1 MKNIIIR
8 MQLGMSYKTKKNKG
22 VSLIEALVAIVIVG
36 VGFASILQLAAY
48 ATRTT
53 DVAIER
59 NKVNFIAEMMA
70 EDIIADKANSNNY
83 NKTFQCSNPIIT
95 GSQVSDLRTQRLQEN
110 FNNVLKVDVCKS
122 GDIKRTSVNTV
133 GEDSNATINLHLG
146 DGNRKKYIGIKV
158 K

>member
-1 MKNIIIR
+1 MKNIITLT
-8 MQLGMSYKTKKNKG
+8 QLGMSYKNRKNKG
-22 VSLIEALVAIVIVG
+22 VSLIEALVAIVVVG

-83 NKTFQCSNPIIT
+83 NKTFGCSNPVVT
-95 GSQVSDLRTQRLQEN
+95 GSQVSDFRTKRLQEN
-110 FNNVLKVDVCKS
+110 FGVLNVEICKTGDVKKS
-122 GDIKRTSVNTV
+122 SVTTV

-146 DGNRKKYIGIKV
+146 DGNRKKYIGVKV

>member
-1 MKNIIIR
+1 
-8 MQLGMSYKTKKNKG
+8 MSYKNNKNKG
-22 VSLIEALVAIVIVG
+22 VSLIEALVAIIVVG

-83 NKTFQCSNPIIT
+83 NKIFECSYPVVT
-95 GSQVSDLRTQRLQEN
+95 GSQVSDFRTKRLQEN
-110 FNNVLKVDVCKS
+110 FGVLNVEICKTGDVKKS
-122 GDIKRTSVNTV
+122 SVTTV
-133 GEDSNATINLHLG
+133 GEDSNASINLHLG
-146 DGNRKKYIGIKV
+146 DGNRKKYIGVKV

>member
-1 MKNIIIR
+1 
-8 MQLGMSYKTKKNKG
+8 MSYKNNKNKG
-22 VSLIEALVAIVIVG
+22 VSLIEALVAIIVVG

-83 NKTFQCSNPIIT
+83 NTSFGCSNPVVT
-95 GSQVSDLRTQRLQEN
+95 GSQVSDFRTKRLQ
-110 FNNVLKVDVCKS
+110 
-122 GDIKRTSVNTV
+122 
-133 GEDSNATINLHLG
+133 
-146 DGNRKKYIGIKV
+146 
-158 K
+158 

>member
-1 MKNIIIR
+1 MET
-8 MQLGMSYKTKKNKG
+8 QLGMSYKNKKNKG
-22 VSLIEALVAIVIVG
+22 VSLIEALVAIVVVG

-83 NKTFQCSNPIIT
+83 NKTFECSYPVVT
-95 GSQVSDLRTQRLQEN
+95 GSQVSDFRTKRLQEN
-110 FNNVLKVDVCKS
+110 FMAVLNVEICKTGDVKKS
-122 GDIKRTSVNTV
+122 SVTTDHEDI
-133 GEDSNATINLHLG
+133 NATINLHLG
-146 DGNRKKYIGIKV
+146 DGNRRKYIGVKV

>member
-1 MKNIIIR
+1 LKNIIIR
-8 MQLGMSYKTKKNKG
+8 MQLGMSYKTRKNKG
-22 VSLIEALVAIVIVG
+22 VSLIEALVAIVVVG

-70 EDIIADKANSNNY
+70 EDIIADKANANNY
-83 NKTFQCSNPIIT
+83 NKIFECSYPVVT
-95 GSQVSDLRTQRLQEN
+95 GSQVSDFRTKRLQEN
-110 FNNVLKVDVCKS
+110 FGVLNVEICKTGDVKKS
-122 GDIKRTSVNTV
+122 SVTTV

-146 DGNRKKYIGIKV
+146 DGNRKKYIGVKV

>member
-1 MKNIIIR
+1 
-8 MQLGMSYKTKKNKG
+8 MSYKNRKNKG
-22 VSLIEALVAIVIVG
+22 VSLIEALVAIVVVG

-83 NKTFQCSNPIIT
+83 NKTFGCSYPVVT
-95 GSQVSDLRTQRLQEN
+95 GSQISDFRTKRLQEN
-110 FNNVLKVDVCKS
+110 FMAVLNVEICKAR
-122 GDIKRTSVNTV
+122 DIKNSDVTTV
-133 GEDSNATINLHLG
+133 GEDTNASINLHLG
-146 DGNRKKYIGIKV
+146 DGSRTKYIGVKV

>member
-1 MKNIIIR
+1 
-8 MQLGMSYKTKKNKG
+8 MSYKNKKNKG

-53 DVAIER
+53 DIAIER

-70 EDIIADKANSNNY
+70 EDLLADKNNSNNY
-83 NKTFQCSNPIIT
+83 NKSFACSYPVNT
-95 GSQVSDLRTQRLQEN
+95 GGQAYDFRTTRLTQN
-110 FNNVLKVDVCKS
+110 FGYVLNVETCKA
-122 GDIKRTSVNTV
+122 GDIKKYNVNPTA
-133 GEDSNATINLHLG
+133 EDINASINLHLG
-146 DGNRKKYIGIKV
+146 DGNRKKYIGVKV

>member
-1 MKNIIIR
+1 MR
-8 MQLGMSYKTKKNKG
+8 TQLGMSYKNKKNKG
-22 VSLIEALVAIVIVG
+22 VSLIEALVAIVVVG

-70 EDIIADKANSNNY
+70 EDIIADKANANNY
-83 NKTFQCSNPIIT
+83 NKIFECSYPVVT
-95 GSQVSDLRTQRLQEN
+95 GSQVSDFRTKRLQEN
-110 FNNVLKVDVCKS
+110 FGVLNVEICKTGDVKKS
-122 GDIKRTSVNTV
+122 SVTTV

-146 DGNRKKYIGIKV
+146 DGNRKKYIGVKV

>member
-1 MKNIIIR
+1 
-8 MQLGMSYKTKKNKG
+8 MSYKNKKNKG
-22 VSLIEALVAIVIVG
+22 VSLIEALVAIIVVG

-70 EDIIADKANSNNY
+70 EDIIADKANANNY
-83 NKTFQCSNPIIT
+83 NKIFECSYPVVT
-95 GSQVSDLRTQRLQEN
+95 GSQVSDFRTKRLQEN
-110 FNNVLKVDVCKS
+110 FIAVLNVEICKA
-122 GDIKRTSVNTV
+122 GDIKNSNVTTV

-146 DGNRKKYIGIKV
+146 DGNRKKYIGVKV

>member
-1 MKNIIIR
+1 MET
-8 MQLGMSYKTKKNKG
+8 QLGMSYKNKKNKG
-22 VSLIEALVAIVIVG
+22 VSLIEALVAIVVVG

-70 EDIIADKANSNNY
+70 EDIIADKANANNY
-83 NKTFQCSNPIIT
+83 NKIFECSYPVVT
-95 GSQVSDLRTQRLQEN
+95 GSQVSDFRTKRLQEN
-110 FNNVLKVDVCKS
+110 FGVLNVEICKTGDVKKS
-122 GDIKRTSVNTV
+122 SVTTV

-146 DGNRKKYIGIKV
+146 DGNRKKYIGVKV
-158 K
+158 KWEFL

>member
-1 MKNIIIR
+1 
-8 MQLGMSYKTKKNKG
+8 MSYKNKKNKG
-22 VSLIEALVAIVIVG
+22 VSLIEALVAIVVVG

-70 EDIIADKANSNNY
+70 EDIIADKANANNY
-83 NKTFQCSNPIIT
+83 NKTFECSYPVVT
-95 GSQVSDLRTQRLQEN
+95 GSQVSDFRTKRLQEN
-110 FNNVLKVDVCKS
+110 FMAVLNVEICKTGDVKKS
-122 GDIKRTSVNTV
+122 SVTTI

-146 DGNRKKYIGIKV
+146 DGNRKKYIGV
-158 K
+158 KLNENFYK

>member
-1 MKNIIIR
+1 
-8 MQLGMSYKTKKNKG
+8 MSYKNRKNKG
-22 VSLIEALVAIVIVG
+22 VSLIEALVAIVVVG

-83 NKTFQCSNPIIT
+83 NNSNISCYWRRWGCCNDNTTPKLDIF
-95 GSQVSDLRTQRLQEN
+95 GSNCRG
-110 FNNVLKVDVCKS
+110 F
-122 GDIKRTSVNTV
+122 
-133 GEDSNATINLHLG
+133 
-146 DGNRKKYIGIKV
+146 
-158 K
+158 

>member
-1 MKNIIIR
+1 
-8 MQLGMSYKTKKNKG
+8 MSYKNRRNKG
-22 VSLIEALVAIVIVG
+22 VSLIEALVAIVVVG

-83 NKTFQCSNPIIT
+83 NKTFECSYPVVN
-95 GSQVSDLRTQRLQEN
+95 GSQVSDFRTKRLQEN
-110 FNNVLKVDVCKS
+110 FGVLNVEICKTGDVKKS
-122 GDIKRTSVNTV
+122 SVTTV

-146 DGNRKKYIGIKV
+146 DGNRKKYIGVKV

>member
-1 MKNIIIR
+1 
-8 MQLGMSYKTKKNKG
+8 MQPGMSYNNKKNKG
-22 VSLIEALVAIVIVG
+22 VSLIEALVAIVVVG

-59 NKVNFIAEMMA
+59 NKANFIAEMMA

-83 NKTFQCSNPIIT
+83 NKNFQCSNPVIT
-95 GSQVSDLRTQRLQEN
+95 GSQVSDLRTKRLQEN
-110 FNNVLKVDVCKS
+110 FSNVLSVDVCKP
-122 GDIKRTSVNTV
+122 GDIKKTSVNVV
-133 GEDSNATINLHLG
+133 GEDSNAIINLHLG
-146 DGNRKKYIGIKV
+146 DGNRKKYIGVKV

>member
-1 MKNIIIR
+1 
-8 MQLGMSYKTKKNKG
+8 MSYKNKKNKG
-22 VSLIEALVAIVIVG
+22 VSLIEALVAIVVVG

-70 EDIIADKANSNNY
+70 EDIIADKANANNY
-83 NKTFQCSNPIIT
+83 NKIFECSYPVVT
-95 GSQVSDLRTQRLQEN
+95 GSQVSDFRTKRLQEN
-110 FNNVLKVDVCKS
+110 FGVLNVEICKTGDVKKS
-122 GDIKRTSVNTV
+122 SVTTV

-146 DGNRKKYIGIKV
+146 DGNRKKYIGVKV

>member
-1 MKNIIIR
+1 
-8 MQLGMSYKTKKNKG
+8 MSYKNRRNKG
-22 VSLIEALVAIVIVG
+22 VSLIEALVAIVVVG

-83 NKTFQCSNPIIT
+83 NKTFEFSYPVVT
-95 GSQVSDLRTQRLQEN
+95 GSQVSDFRTKRLQEN
-110 FNNVLKVDVCKS
+110 FGVLNVEICKTGDVKKS
-122 GDIKRTSVNTV
+122 SVTTV

-146 DGNRKKYIGIKV
+146 DGNRKKYIGVKV

>member
-1 MKNIIIR
+1 
-8 MQLGMSYKTKKNKG
+8 MSYKNRKNKG
-22 VSLIEALVAIVIVG
+22 VSLIEALVAIVVVG

-70 EDIIADKANSNNY
+70 EDIIADKANSNKY
-83 NKTFQCSNPIIT
+83 NKTFECSYPVVT
-95 GSQVSDLRTQRLQEN
+95 GSQVSDFRTKRLQEN
-110 FNNVLKVDVCKS
+110 FGVLNVEICKTGDVKKS
-122 GDIKRTSVNTV
+122 SVTTV

-146 DGNRKKYIGIKV
+146 DGNRKKYIGVKV

>member
-8 MQLGMSYKTKKNKG
+8 MQLGMSYKTRKNKG
-22 VSLIEALVAIVIVG
+22 VSLIEALVAIVVVG

-70 EDIIADKANSNNY
+70 EDIIADKANANNY
-83 NKTFQCSNPIIT
+83 NKIFECSYPVVT
-95 GSQVSDLRTQRLQEN
+95 GSQVSDFRTKRLQEN
-110 FNNVLKVDVCKS
+110 FGVLNVEICKTGDVKKS
-122 GDIKRTSVNTV
+122 SVTTV

-146 DGNRKKYIGIKV
+146 DGNRKKYIGVKV

>member
-1 MKNIIIR
+1 MKND
-8 MQLGMSYKTKKNKG
+8 KG

-70 EDIIADKANSNNY
+70 EDIIADKNNSSNY
-83 NKTFQCSNPIIT
+83 NKIFQCSYPVIT
-95 GSQVSDLRTQRLQEN
+95 GSQVSDFRTARLQEN
-110 FNNVLKVDVCKS
+110 FGVLNVEICKS
-122 GDIKRTSVNTV
+122 GDIKRSNVTTH

-146 DGNRKKYIGIKV
+146 DGNRKKYIGVKV

>member
-1 MKNIIIR
+1 
-8 MQLGMSYKTKKNKG
+8 MSYKNNKNKG
-22 VSLIEALVAIVIVG
+22 VSLIEALVAIVVVG

-70 EDIIADKANSNNY
+70 EDIIADKTNSNNY
-83 NKTFQCSNPIIT
+83 NKTFECSYPVVT
-95 GSQVSDLRTQRLQEN
+95 GSQVSDFRTKRLQEN
-110 FNNVLKVDVCKS
+110 FMAVLNVEICKTGDVKKS
-122 GDIKRTSVNTV
+122 SVTKV

-146 DGNRKKYIGIKV
+146 DGNRKKYIGVKV

>member
-1 MKNIIIR
+1 

-59 NKVNFIAEMMA
+59 NKVNISDMELALFI
-70 EDIIADKANSNNY
+70 
-83 NKTFQCSNPIIT
+83 
-95 GSQVSDLRTQRLQEN
+95 
-110 FNNVLKVDVCKS
+110 
-122 GDIKRTSVNTV
+122 
-133 GEDSNATINLHLG
+133 
-146 DGNRKKYIGIKV
+146 
-158 K
+158 

>member
-1 MKNIIIR
+1 MR
-8 MQLGMSYKTKKNKG
+8 TQLGMSYKNKKNKG
-22 VSLIEALVAIVIVG
+22 VSLIEALVAIVVVG

-83 NKTFQCSNPIIT
+83 NKTFECSYPVVT
-95 GSQVSDLRTQRLQEN
+95 GSQVSDFRTKRLQEN
-110 FNNVLKVDVCKS
+110 FMAVLNVEICKTGDVKKS
-122 GDIKRTSVNTV
+122 SVTTV

-146 DGNRKKYIGIKV
+146 DGNRKKYIGVKV

>member
-8 MQLGMSYKTKKNKG
+8 MQLGMSYKTRKNKG
-22 VSLIEALVAIVIVG
+22 VSLIEALVAIVVVG

-59 NKVNFIAEMMA
+59 NKANFIAEMMA

-83 NKTFQCSNPIIT
+83 NKTFQCSNPVIT
-95 GSQVSDLRTQRLQEN
+95 GSQVSDLRNQRLQEN
-110 FNNVLKVDVCKS
+110 FNNILRVDICKP
-122 GDIKRTSVNTV
+122 GDIKKTSVNAV

-146 DGNRKKYIGIKV
+146 DGNRKKYIGVKV

>member
-1 MKNIIIR
+1 MKND
-8 MQLGMSYKTKKNKG
+8 KG

-59 NKVNFIAEMMA
+59 NKVNFLAEMMA
-70 EDIIADKANSNNY
+70 EDIIADKNNSSNY
-83 NKTFQCSNPIIT
+83 NKTFQCYYPVIT
-95 GSQVSDLRTQRLQEN
+95 ESQVSDFRTKRLQEN
-110 FNNVLKVDVCKS
+110 FGVLNVEICKS
-122 GDIKRTSVNTV
+122 GDVKKSNVTTV
-133 GEDSNATINLHLG
+133 GEDTNATINLHLG
-146 DGNRKKYIGIKV
+146 DGNRKKYIGVKV

>member
-1 MKNIIIR
+1 
-8 MQLGMSYKTKKNKG
+8 MSYKNKKNKG
-22 VSLIEALVAIVIVG
+22 VSLIEALVAIVVVG

-70 EDIIADKANSNNY
+70 EDIIADKANANNY
-83 NKTFQCSNPIIT
+83 NKIFECSYPVVT
-95 GSQVSDLRTQRLQEN
+95 GSQVSDFRTKRLQEN
-110 FNNVLKVDVCKS
+110 FGVLNVEICKTGDVKKS
-122 GDIKRTSVNTV
+122 SVTTV

-146 DGNRKKYIGIKV
+146 DGNRKKYIGVKIK
-158 K
+158 